1 MFYGLT
7 RADWNSPPIPLVR
20 HPYGP
25 FLPIKCAP
33 GGRTCLPA
41 RGEKHVKRAKTMA
54 DSAVRVRIAPSPTG
68 EPHVGTAYIALFNYL
83 FAKKHGGT
91 FILRIEDTDATR
103 STPEFEQ
110 KVLDALK
117 WCGLE
122 WSEGPDVGGP
132 YGPYRQSDRKD
143 IYLDYVRQIEN
154 NGHGF
159 RCFCTPE
166 RLEQMREGQRAA
178 GKQPKYDG
186 HCLSLTAEEVTR
198 RVDAG
203 EPHVVRMKIP
213 TEGSCKF
220 TDGVY
225 GDVEIP
231 WDSVDMQVL
240 LKADGMPTYHMANV
254 VDDYLMKITHV
265 ARGEEWLASVPK
277 HILIYQYL
285 GLTPPVFMHLS
296 LMRNAD
302 KSKLSKRKNP
312 TSISYYSALGYLP
325 EALMNFLGLF
335 FIQIAEG
342 EELMTMAE
350 LAEKFDPDNLS
361 KSGAI
366 FDIQKLDWLNGRW
379 IREKLSD
386 DEFLGRVLAWASEND
401 RLKQG
406 LKLSQS
412 RISKLGELPALADF
426 LLKSDLGLEPAAF
439 AKIKSSP
446 EELVE
451 IFNTVQP
458 DLEKILEWNKETIEA
473 ELRAIADRMGKKL
486 KVVLAPLFVAVSGS
500 SRSLPLFDSM
510 ELLGRSVVRQ
520 RLKIAGQVAAS
531 MAGSG
536 K

>member
-1 MFYGLT
+1 
-7 RADWNSPPIPLVR
+7 
-20 HPYGP
+20 
-25 FLPIKCAP
+25 
-33 GGRTCLPA
+33 
-41 RGEKHVKRAKTMA
+41 MA
-54 DSAVRVRIAPSPTG
+54 DPAVRVRIAPSPTG

-83 FAKKHGGT
+83 FAKKHGGE

-103 STPEFEQ
+103 STPEFEK

-117 WCGLE
+117 WCGLT
-122 WSEGPDVGGP
+122 WSEGPDIGGP

-143 IYLDYVRQIEN
+143 LYKPYVEKIVE

-166 RLEQMREGQRAA
+166 RLEQMREAQRAA
-178 GKQPKYDG
+178 GKPPKYDG
-186 HCLSLTAEEVTR
+186 LCLSLSAEEVTS
-198 RVDAG
+198 RVAAG

-220 TDGVY
+220 HDGVY

-231 WDSVDMQVL
+231 WDAVDMQVL

-254 VDDYLMKITHV
+254 VDDHMMKITHV

-285 GLTPPVFMHLS
+285 GLEPPKFMHLS

-312 TSISYYSALGYLP
+312 TSISYYTALGYLP

-342 EELMTMAE
+342 EELLTIEE
-350 LAEKFDPDNLS
+350 LADKFDPENLS
-361 KSGAI
+361 KAGAI
-366 FDIQKLDWLNGRW
+366 FDIQKLDWLNARW
-379 IREKLSD
+379 IREKLSE
-386 DEFLGRVLAWASEND
+386 DEFAARVFAWASENE
-401 RLKQG
+401 RLKEG

-412 RISKLGELPALADF
+412 RISKLGELPDLAAF
-426 LLKSDLGLEPAAF
+426 LFKSDLGLQPAAF
-439 AKIKSSP
+439 AGVKASP
-446 EELVE
+446 EEMLEVL
-451 IFNTVQP
+451 NTVQP
-458 DLEKILEWNKETIEA
+458 DLEKILEWNKESIEA
-473 ELRAIADRMGKKL
+473 ELRASAERMGKKL
-486 KVVLAPLFVAVSGS
+486 KAVVSPLFVAVSGS
-500 SRSLPLFDSM
+500 QRSLPLFDSM
-510 ELLGRSVVRQ
+510 ELLGRAVVRQ
-520 RLKIAGQVAAS
+520 RLKVAAQVVAS
-531 MAGSG
+531 MVGSG

>member
-1 MFYGLT
+1 MTTSG
-7 RADWNSPPIPLVR
+7 
-20 HPYGP
+20 
-25 FLPIKCAP
+25 
-33 GGRTCLPA
+33 
-41 RGEKHVKRAKTMA
+41 
-54 DSAVRVRIAPSPTG
+54 VRVRIAPSPTG

-83 FAKKHGGT
+83 FAKKHGGE

-103 STPEFEQ
+103 STPEFET

-117 WCGLE
+117 WCGLK

-143 IYLDYVRQIEN
+143 LYKPYVEMIVDA
-154 NGHGF
+154 GHGF

-166 RLEQMREGQRAA
+166 RLEQMRAAQRAA
-178 GKQPKYDG
+178 GLPPKYDG
-186 HCLSLTAEEVTR
+186 HCLNLSAEEVSS
-198 RVDAG
+198 RVAAG

-220 TDGVY
+220 HDGVY

-231 WDSVDMQVL
+231 WDAVDMQVL

-254 VDDYLMKITHV
+254 VDDHLMKITHV

-285 GLTPPVFMHLS
+285 GWEPPVFMHLS

-312 TSISYYSALGYLP
+312 TSISYYTALGYIP

-342 EELMTMAE
+342 DELLTMEELAD
-350 LAEKFDPDNLS
+350 KFDPENLS
-361 KSGAI
+361 KAGAI

-379 IREKLSD
+379 IREKLSEE
-386 DEFLGRVLAWASEND
+386 EFQHRVLTWAMEND
-401 RLKQG
+401 RLKEG

-412 RISKLGELPALADF
+412 RISKLGELPDLAGF
-426 LLKSDLGLEPAAF
+426 LLKSDLGVDPSAF
-439 AKIKSSP
+439 AKIKSPP
-446 EELVE
+446 EEILE
-451 IFNTVQP
+451 ILNNVQP
-458 DLEKILEWNKETIEA
+458 DLEKILEWNVETIEA

-486 KVVLAPLFVAVSGS
+486 KVVVAPLFVAVSGS

-510 ELLGRSVVRQ
+510 AILGRSVVRQ
-520 RLKIAGQVAAS
+520 RLKLAAQAVAS
-531 MAGSG
+531 LVGP
-536 K
+536 KN

>member
-1 MFYGLT
+1 MSTSGT
-7 RADWNSPPIPLVR
+7 AS
-20 HPYGP
+20 G
-25 FLPIKCAP
+25 
-33 GGRTCLPA
+33 
-41 RGEKHVKRAKTMA
+41 
-54 DSAVRVRIAPSPTG
+54 VRVRIAPSPTG

-83 FAKKHGGT
+83 FAKKNNGT

-122 WSEGPDVGGP
+122 WSEGPDIGGP

-143 IYLDYVRQIEN
+143 IYRPYVNKIVA

-159 RCFCTPE
+159 KCFCTPE
-166 RLEQMREGQRAA
+166 RLEQMREAQRAA
-178 GKQPKYDG
+178 GKPPKYDG
-186 HCLSLTAEEVTR
+186 LCLHLSAEEVTK

-220 TDGVY
+220 VDGVY
-225 GDVEIP
+225 GPVEIP
-231 WDSVDMQVL
+231 WEAVDMQVL

-254 VDDYLMKITHV
+254 VDDHMMKITHV

-285 GLTPPVFMHLS
+285 GLEPPVFMHLS
-296 LMRNAD
+296 LMRNHD

-342 EELMTMAE
+342 EELLTME
-350 LAEKFDPDNLS
+350 QLAEKFDPENLS
-361 KSGAI
+361 KAGAI

-379 IREKLSD
+379 LREQLT
-386 DEFLGRVLAWASEND
+386 EEQFTQRVLEWAMEND
-401 RLKQG
+401 RVRQG

-412 RISKLGELPALADF
+412 RISKLGELPDLAGF
-426 LLKSDLGLEPAAF
+426 LLKSDLGLTPEAF
-439 AKIKSSP
+439 AKVKSTP
-446 EELVE
+446 EEILDVL
-451 IFNTVQP
+451 NQVQP
-458 DLEKILEWNKETIEA
+458 DLEKMPEWTVESIEA
-473 ELRAIADRMGKKL
+473 ELRASADRLGKKL
-486 KVVLAPLFVAVSGS
+486 KVVVAPLFVAVSGS

-510 ELLGRSVVRQ
+510 AILGRSVVRQ
-520 RLKIAGQVAAS
+520 RLKVAAQVVAS
-531 MAGSG
+531 MVGSG

>member
-1 MFYGLT
+1 M
-7 RADWNSPPIPLVR
+7 
-20 HPYGP
+20 
-25 FLPIKCAP
+25 
-33 GGRTCLPA
+33 
-41 RGEKHVKRAKTMA
+41 RGINHVKTGHIMSTSGTA
-54 DSAVRVRIAPSPTG
+54 SGVRVRIAPSPTG

-83 FAKKHGGT
+83 FAKKHNGT

-122 WSEGPDVGGP
+122 WSEGPDIGGP

-143 IYLDYVRQIEN
+143 IYRPYVDRIVA

-159 RCFCTPE
+159 KCFCTPE

-178 GKQPKYDG
+178 GKPPKYDG
-186 HCLSLTAEEVTR
+186 LCLHLSAEEVTK

-213 TEGSCKF
+213 SEGSCKF
-220 TDGVY
+220 VDGVY
-225 GDVEIP
+225 GPVEIP
-231 WDSVDMQVL
+231 WDAVDMQVL

-254 VDDYLMKITHV
+254 VDDHMMKITHV

-285 GLTPPVFMHLS
+285 GLEPPVFMHLS
-296 LMRNAD
+296 LMRNHD

-335 FIQIAEG
+335 FVQIAEG
-342 EELMTMAE
+342 EELLTME
-350 LAEKFDPDNLS
+350 QLAQKFDPENLS
-361 KSGAI
+361 KAGAI

-379 IREKLSD
+379 LREQLTEE
-386 DEFLGRVLAWASEND
+386 EFTQRVLEWAMEND
-401 RLKQG
+401 RIRQG

-412 RISKLGELPALADF
+412 RISKLGELPDLAGF
-426 LLKSDLGLEPAAF
+426 LLKSDLGLTPEAF
-439 AKIKSSP
+439 AKVKSTP
-446 EELVE
+446 EEILEVL
-451 IFNTVQP
+451 NQVQP
-458 DLEKILEWNKETIEA
+458 DLEKMPEWTVESIEA
-473 ELRAIADRMGKKL
+473 ELRASADRLGKKL
-486 KVVLAPLFVAVSGS
+486 KVVVAPLFVAVSGS

-510 ELLGRSVVRQ
+510 AILGRSVVRQ
-520 RLKIAGQVAAS
+520 RLKVAAQVVAS

>member
-1 MFYGLT
+1 MSTSGT
-7 RADWNSPPIPLVR
+7 AS
-20 HPYGP
+20 G
-25 FLPIKCAP
+25 
-33 GGRTCLPA
+33 
-41 RGEKHVKRAKTMA
+41 
-54 DSAVRVRIAPSPTG
+54 VRVRIAPSPTG

-83 FAKKHGGT
+83 FAKKNNGT

-122 WSEGPDVGGP
+122 WSEGPDIGGP

-143 IYLDYVRQIEN
+143 IYRPYVDKIVA

-159 RCFCTPE
+159 KCFCTPE
-166 RLEQMREGQRAA
+166 RLEQMREAQRAA
-178 GKQPKYDG
+178 GKPPKYDG
-186 HCLSLTAEEVTR
+186 LCLHLSAEEVTK

-220 TDGVY
+220 VDGVY
-225 GDVEIP
+225 GPVEIP
-231 WDSVDMQVL
+231 WEAVDMQVL

-254 VDDYLMKITHV
+254 VDDHLMKITHV

-285 GLTPPVFMHLS
+285 GLEPPVFMHLS
-296 LMRNAD
+296 LMRNHD

-342 EELMTMAE
+342 EELLTME
-350 LAEKFDPDNLS
+350 QLAEKFDPENLS
-361 KSGAI
+361 KAGAI

-379 IREKLSD
+379 LREQLT
-386 DEFLGRVLAWASEND
+386 EEQFTQRVLEWAMEND
-401 RLKQG
+401 RVRQG

-412 RISKLGELPALADF
+412 RISKLGELPDLAGF
-426 LLKSDLGLEPAAF
+426 LLKSDLGLTPEAF
-439 AKIKSSP
+439 AKVKSTP
-446 EELVE
+446 EEILDVL
-451 IFNTVQP
+451 NQVQP
-458 DLEKILEWNKETIEA
+458 DLEKMPEWTVESIEA
-473 ELRAIADRMGKKL
+473 ELRASADRLGKKL
-486 KVVLAPLFVAVSGS
+486 KVVVAPLFVAVSGS

-510 ELLGRSVVRQ
+510 AILGRSVVRQ
-520 RLKIAGQVAAS
+520 RLKVAAQVVAS
-531 MAGSG
+531 MVGSG

>member
-1 MFYGLT
+1 MST
-7 RADWNSPPIPLVR
+7 
-20 HPYGP
+20 
-25 FLPIKCAP
+25 
-33 GGRTCLPA
+33 
-41 RGEKHVKRAKTMA
+41 
-54 DSAVRVRIAPSPTG
+54 SASSVRVRIAPSPTG

-83 FAKKHGGT
+83 FAKKNNGT

-103 STPEFEQ
+103 STPEYEQ

-122 WSEGPDVGGP
+122 WSEGPDIGGP

-143 IYLDYVRQIEN
+143 IYRPFVDKIVA

-159 RCFCTPE
+159 KCFCTPE
-166 RLEQMREGQRAA
+166 RLAEMREAQRAA
-178 GKQPKYDG
+178 GKPPKYDG
-186 HCLSLTAEEVTR
+186 LCLHLSAEEVTT

-213 TEGSCKF
+213 TEGACKF
-220 TDGVY
+220 VDGVY
-225 GDVEIP
+225 GPVEIP
-231 WDSVDMQVL
+231 WDAVDMQVL

-254 VDDYLMKITHV
+254 VDDHLMKITHV

-285 GLTPPVFMHLS
+285 GLEPPVFMHLS
-296 LMRNAD
+296 LMRNHD

-342 EELMTMAE
+342 EELLTMDQ
-350 LAEKFDPDNLS
+350 LAEKFDPENLS
-361 KSGAI
+361 KAGAI

-379 IREKLSD
+379 LREQLSEE
-386 DEFLGRVLAWASEND
+386 EFVQRVLSWAMEND
-401 RLKQG
+401 RVRQG

-412 RISKLGELPALADF
+412 RISKLGELPDLAGF
-426 LLKSDLGLEPAAF
+426 LLKSDLGLTPEAF
-439 AKIKSSP
+439 AKVKSTP
-446 EELVE
+446 EEILEVL
-451 IFNTVQP
+451 NQVQP
-458 DLEKILEWNKETIEA
+458 DLEKMPEWTVESIEA
-473 ELRAIADRMGKKL
+473 ELRASADRLGKKL
-486 KVVLAPLFVAVSGS
+486 KVVVAPLFVAVSGS

-510 ELLGRSVVRQ
+510 AILGRSVVRQ
-520 RLKIAGQVAAS
+520 RLKMAAQVVAT
-531 MAGSG
+531 MVGSG

>member
-1 MFYGLT
+1 MSTSGT
-7 RADWNSPPIPLVR
+7 AS
-20 HPYGP
+20 G
-25 FLPIKCAP
+25 
-33 GGRTCLPA
+33 
-41 RGEKHVKRAKTMA
+41 
-54 DSAVRVRIAPSPTG
+54 VRVRIAPSPTG

-83 FAKKHGGT
+83 FAKKNNGT

-122 WSEGPDVGGP
+122 WSEGPDIGGP

-143 IYLDYVRQIEN
+143 IYRPYVDKIVA

-159 RCFCTPE
+159 KCFCTPE
-166 RLEQMREGQRAA
+166 RLEQMREAQRAA
-178 GKQPKYDG
+178 GKPPKYDG
-186 HCLSLTAEEVTR
+186 LCLHLTAEEVTK

-220 TDGVY
+220 VDGVY
-225 GDVEIP
+225 GPVEIP
-231 WDSVDMQVL
+231 WEAVDMQVL

-254 VDDYLMKITHV
+254 VDDHMMKITHV

-285 GLTPPVFMHLS
+285 GLEPPVFMHLS
-296 LMRNAD
+296 LMRNHD

-342 EELMTMAE
+342 EELLTMDQ
-350 LAEKFDPDNLS
+350 LAEKFDPENLS
-361 KSGAI
+361 KAGAI

-379 IREKLSD
+379 LREKLTEE
-386 DEFLGRVLAWASEND
+386 EFAARVLNWAMEND
-401 RLKQG
+401 RIRQG

-412 RISKLGELPALADF
+412 RISKLGELPDLAGF
-426 LLKSDLGLEPAAF
+426 LLKSDLGLTPEAF
-439 AKIKSSP
+439 AKVKSTP
-446 EELVE
+446 EEILDVL
-451 IFNTVQP
+451 NQVQP
-458 DLEKILEWNKETIEA
+458 DLEKMPEWTVESIEA
-473 ELRAIADRMGKKL
+473 ELRASADRLGKKL
-486 KVVLAPLFVAVSGS
+486 KVVVAPLFVAVSGS

-510 ELLGRSVVRQ
+510 AILGRSVVRQ
-520 RLKIAGQVAAS
+520 RLKVAAQVVAS
-531 MAGSG
+531 MVGSG

>member
-1 MFYGLT
+1 MSTSGT
-7 RADWNSPPIPLVR
+7 AS
-20 HPYGP
+20 G
-25 FLPIKCAP
+25 
-33 GGRTCLPA
+33 
-41 RGEKHVKRAKTMA
+41 
-54 DSAVRVRIAPSPTG
+54 VRVRIAPSPTG

-83 FAKKHGGT
+83 FAKKNNGT

-122 WSEGPDVGGP
+122 WSEGPDIGGP

-143 IYLDYVRQIEN
+143 IYRPYVDKIVA

-159 RCFCTPE
+159 KCFCTPE
-166 RLEQMREGQRAA
+166 RLEQMREAQRAA
-178 GKQPKYDG
+178 GKPPKYDG
-186 HCLSLTAEEVTR
+186 LCLHLSAEEVTK
-198 RVDAG
+198 RVEAG

-220 TDGVY
+220 VDGVY
-225 GDVEIP
+225 GPVEIP
-231 WDSVDMQVL
+231 WEAVDMQVL

-254 VDDYLMKITHV
+254 VDDHMMKITHV

-285 GLTPPVFMHLS
+285 GLEPPVFMHLS
-296 LMRNAD
+296 LMRNHD

-342 EELMTMAE
+342 EELLTME
-350 LAEKFDPDNLS
+350 QLAEKFDPENLS
-361 KSGAI
+361 KAGAI

-379 IREKLSD
+379 LREQLTEE
-386 DEFLGRVLAWASEND
+386 EFAARVLNWAMENNRIRD
-401 RLKQG
+401 G

-412 RISKLGELPALADF
+412 RISKLGELPDLAGF
-426 LLKSDLGLEPAAF
+426 LLKSDLGLTPEVF
-439 AKIKSSP
+439 AKVKSTP
-446 EELVE
+446 EEILEVL
-451 IFNTVQP
+451 NQVQP
-458 DLEKILEWNKETIEA
+458 DLEKMPEWTVESIEA
-473 ELRAIADRMGKKL
+473 ELRASADRLGKKL
-486 KVVLAPLFVAVSGS
+486 KVVVAPLFVAVSGS

-510 ELLGRSVVRQ
+510 AILGRSVVRQ
-520 RLKIAGQVAAS
+520 RLKVAAQVVAS
-531 MAGSG
+531 MVGSG

>member
-1 MFYGLT
+1 MT
-7 RADWNSPPIPLVR
+7 DRP
-20 HPYGP
+20 
-25 FLPIKCAP
+25 
-33 GGRTCLPA
+33 
-41 RGEKHVKRAKTMA
+41 
-54 DSAVRVRIAPSPTG
+54 VRVRIAPSPTG

-83 FAKKHGGT
+83 FAQKQGGE

-117 WCGLE
+117 WCGLK
-122 WSEGPDVGGP
+122 WSEGPDIGGP

-143 IYLDYVRQIEN
+143 IYKPYVEKIVEA
-154 NGHGF
+154 GHGF

-166 RLEQMREGQRAA
+166 RLAEMREAQRAA
-178 GKQPKYDG
+178 GKPPKYDG
-186 HCLSLTAEEVTR
+186 LCLHLSAEEVTS
-198 RVDAG
+198 RVASG

-220 TDGVY
+220 VDGVY
-225 GDVEIP
+225 GEVDIP
-231 WDSVDMQVL
+231 WDAVDMQVL

-254 VDDYLMKITHV
+254 VDDHLMKITHV
-265 ARGEEWLASVPK
+265 ARGEEWLSSVPK

-285 GLTPPVFMHLS
+285 GLEPPVFMHLS

-312 TSISYYSALGYLP
+312 TSISYYTALGYLP

-342 EELMTMAE
+342 EEMLSMDQ
-350 LAEKFDPDNLS
+350 LAEKFDPANLS
-361 KSGAI
+361 KAGAI

-379 IREKLSD
+379 LREGLTEE
-386 DEFLGRVLAWASEND
+386 EFAARVLSWAMEND
-401 RLKQG
+401 RIKQG

-412 RISKLGELPALADF
+412 RISKLGELPDLAGF
-426 LLKSDLGLEPAAF
+426 LFKSDLGLDASSF
-439 AKIKSSP
+439 AKIKSTP

-458 DLEKILEWNKETIEA
+458 DLEKILEWNVESIEA
-473 ELRAIADRMGKKL
+473 ELRAIADRLGKKL
-486 KVVLAPLFVAVSGS
+486 KVVVAPLFVAVSGS

-510 ELLGRSVVRQ
+510 AILGRSVVRQ
-520 RLKIAGQVAAS
+520 RLKVAGQVVAS
-531 MAGSG
+531 MAVSG

>member
-1 MFYGLT
+1 
-7 RADWNSPPIPLVR
+7 
-20 HPYGP
+20 
-25 FLPIKCAP
+25 
-33 GGRTCLPA
+33 
-41 RGEKHVKRAKTMA
+41 MA

-83 FAKKHGGT
+83 FAKKHGGE

-117 WCGLE
+117 WCGLK
-122 WSEGPDVGGP
+122 WSEGPDIGGP
-132 YGPYRQSDRKD
+132 FGPYRQSDRKD
-143 IYLDYVRQIEN
+143 IYKPYVEKIVE

-166 RLEQMREGQRAA
+166 RLEQMREAQRAA
-178 GKQPKYDG
+178 GKPPKYDG
-186 HCLSLTAEEVTR
+186 LCLSLSAEEVTS
-198 RVDAG
+198 RVAAG

-220 TDGVY
+220 YDGVY

-231 WDSVDMQVL
+231 WDAVDMQVL

-254 VDDYLMKITHV
+254 VDDHLMKITHV

-285 GLTPPVFMHLS
+285 GLEPPKFMHLS

-312 TSISYYSALGYLP
+312 TSISYYTALGYLP

-342 EELMTMAE
+342 EELLTMDE
-350 LAEKFDPDNLS
+350 LAEKFDPENLS
-361 KSGAI
+361 KAGAI
-366 FDIQKLDWLNGRW
+366 FDIQKLDWLNARW
-379 IREKLSD
+379 IREKLSEE
-386 DEFLGRVLAWASEND
+386 EFAARVFAWASEND
-401 RLKQG
+401 RLKEG

-412 RISKLGELPALADF
+412 RISKLGELPDLAAF
-426 LLKSDLGLEPAAF
+426 LFKSDLGLQPAAF
-439 AKIKSSP
+439 AGVKASP
-446 EELVE
+446 EELLE
-451 IFNTVQP
+451 ILNTVQP
-458 DLEKILEWNKETIEA
+458 DLEKILEWNKESIEA
-473 ELRAIADRMGKKL
+473 ELRAVAERMGKKL
-486 KVVLAPLFVAVSGS
+486 KAIVAPLFVAVSGS
-500 SRSLPLFDSM
+500 QRSLPLFDSM
-510 ELLGRSVVRQ
+510 ELLGRAVVRQ
-520 RLKIAGQVAAS
+520 RLKVAAQVVAA

>member
-1 MFYGLT
+1 
-7 RADWNSPPIPLVR
+7 
-20 HPYGP
+20 
-25 FLPIKCAP
+25 
-33 GGRTCLPA
+33 
-41 RGEKHVKRAKTMA
+41 MA
-54 DSAVRVRIAPSPTG
+54 NSAVRVRIAPSPTG

-83 FAKKHGGT
+83 FAKKHGGE

-122 WSEGPDVGGP
+122 WSEGPDIGGP

-143 IYLDYVRQIEN
+143 MYRPYVEKIVE

-166 RLEQMREGQRAA
+166 RLEQMRESQRAA
-178 GKQPKYDG
+178 GKPSKYDG
-186 HCLSLTAEEVTR
+186 LCLNLSAEEVTS
-198 RVDAG
+198 RVAAG

-220 TDGVY
+220 NDGVY

-231 WDSVDMQVL
+231 WDAVDMQVL

-254 VDDYLMKITHV
+254 VDDHLMKITHV

-277 HILIYQYL
+277 HILIYKYL
-285 GLTPPVFMHLS
+285 GLEPPKFMHLS

-312 TSISYYSALGYLP
+312 TSISYYTALGYLP

-342 EELMTMAE
+342 EELLTIDE
-350 LAEKFDPDNLS
+350 LAAKFDPENLS
-361 KSGAI
+361 KAGAI
-366 FDIQKLDWLNGRW
+366 FDIQKLDWLNARW
-379 IREKLSD
+379 IREKLSEE
-386 DEFLGRVLAWASEND
+386 EFAARVLAWAMEND
-401 RLKQG
+401 RLNQG

-412 RISKLGELPALADF
+412 RISKFGELPDLASF
-426 LLKSDLGLEPAAF
+426 LFKSDLGLQPAAF
-439 AKIKSSP
+439 AGVKSTP
-446 EELVE
+446 EELLEVL
-451 IFNTVQP
+451 NTVQP
-458 DLEKILEWNKETIEA
+458 DLEKILEWNKESIEA
-473 ELRAIADRMGKKL
+473 ELRAVAERMGKKL
-486 KVVLAPLFVAVSGS
+486 KVIVAPLFVAVSGS
-500 SRSLPLFDSM
+500 QRSLPLFDSM
-510 ELLGRSVVRQ
+510 EILGRAVVRQ
-520 RLKIAGQVAAS
+520 RLKVASQVVAS
-531 MAGSG
+531 MVGSG